1 MPIFTTRLACPLLPS
16 PPKQNSPPNR
26 AADLPR
32 RKLISLVA
40 VWIGLVVALLPVFFQ
55 WQPTAVSGGR
65 AGRLR
70 LDSAYLLAALLAF
83 LLYRLERKRGS
94 RQRAFALVLLVVL
107 ATLWTNSVHRYYVDK
122 GSVRAEQSNFAW
134 QVEIQR
140 EVMRLSP
147 SVAPH
152 SYRFLP
158 NSLVRWLELAGFDY
172 ESARDIYRLFLNLL
186 LFYALLRYALLFT
199 DDTGA
204 LLALLLV
211 AAVYPVSFE
220 YYSGQLTDPLSH
232 LSFLLAFIFL
242 ETEEFAFFLTAL
254 VIGSLAK
261 ETVLALAGYYVLFQ
275 RRESHYLPKALLA
288 CGASAAAYLGV
299 RALVVHGAGVGAV
312 SDCRLE
318 DDTGIAQTARA
329 VSAAGTVC
337 VKPLFRMAVRGA
349 ELHAALFCAGSCCR
363 AVSKHAHSRFGAG
376 EGSLSSTAKRIQSM
390 RPSGSLEFA

>member
-1 MPIFTTRLACPLLPS
+1 M
-16 PPKQNSPPNR
+16 
-26 AADLPR
+26 PR

-299 RALVVHGAGVGAV
+299 RALVVHGAGSYRYEQV
-312 SDCRLE
+312 SGVSPAHALANWQGGRWQALFALTALALVPFLIVAWKTTPASLKRLALYLLPVLFVSSLFFGWLFE
-318 DDTGIAQTARA
+318 ARNYM
-329 VSAAGTVC
+329 
-337 VKPLFRMAVRGA
+337 PLFFVLAVVAGRYLSTLTRASGP
-349 ELHAALFCAGSCCR
+349 EKAA
-363 AVSKHAHSRFGAG
+363 
-376 EGSLSSTAKRIQSM
+376 
-390 RPSGSLEFA
+390 